1 MPSINVILK
10 SRRTTRVA
18 NAEMKRNGM
27 SFFRMFLL
35 VLMM

>member
-10 SRRTTRVA
+10 SMRTIAVA
-18 NAEMKRNGM
+18 NAEMNRKGM
-27 SFFRMFLL
+27 SFLRMFLL